1 MKIKDV
7 EIKNRTVLA
16 PMAGVNCTA
25 FRLLCRKLGAGL
37 IFTQMY
43 DVGVIIK
50 KHKDGTLSDFL
61 NIKDESPIALQLIGN
76 VNDKWEEA
84 VKIAENYADI
94 IDINLGCGEE
104 EYIEKKAGSY
114 LMKEPEQIKEIIER
128 CVSAATKPIT
138 AKIRSGWDSESI
150 NAVKIAKIIEKA
162 GASAISINPRTKE
175 QKYAD
180 KADWS
185 VIKRVK
191 SAVSIPVI
199 GSGDVSIPGHA
210 KAMTEQTKCDA
221 VMLGRAAM
229 RNPEMFDYINYILEH
244 GRNKKEITDDTKNA
258 RKLIKEFIF
267 FYKKFENRHSLNEV
281 KNHCIWLLHKT
292 KGAPQIKEEVKRA
305 KSIDEIKEIIL

>member
-7 EIKNRTVLA
+7 EIKNRTALA

-43 DVGVIIK
+43 DVHIIIQK
-50 KHKDGTLSDFL
+50 YKDGTLSDFL
-61 NIKDESPIALQLIGN
+61 NIQEESPLALQLIGN
-76 VNDKWEEA
+76 ASDNWEEA
-84 VKIAENYADI
+84 VKIVEKYADI
-94 IDINLGCGEE
+94 IDINFGCGEP
-104 EYIEKKAGSY
+104 EYIEKKAGCY
-114 LMKEPEQIKEIIER
+114 LMKEPEQIRAIIKR
-128 CVSAATKPIT
+128 CVSATNKPIT

-150 NAVKIAKIIEKA
+150 NAVKVAKIIEEA
-162 GASAISINPRTKE
+162 GASAISIHPRTKE

-180 KADWS
+180 KADWG

-191 SAVSIPVI
+191 EAVSIPVI
-199 GSGDVSIPGHA
+199 GSGDISLPGHA
-210 KAMTEQTKCDA
+210 KAMVEQTKCDG

-229 RNPEMFDYINYILEH
+229 RNPEMFEYINYILEH

-258 RKLIKEFIF
+258 KKLIKEFIF
-267 FYKKFENRHSLNEV
+267 FYKKFEKRSSLNEV

-292 KGAPQIKEEVKRA
+292 KGAPQIKAEVKKA
-305 KSIDEIKEIIL
+305 NSIDEIKEIIV